1 MRIYKQNSHAH
12 WSGII
17 PFKKR
22 LKLSCPFGGCVV
34 PSGGGARASDSDGGG
49 FIFSSEGPQITCVC
63 AIYPQQQQQQQ

>member
-22 LKLSCPFGGCVV
+22 LKLSCPF
-34 PSGGGARASDSDGGG
+34 ASDPDGGG
-49 FIFSSEGPQITCVC
+49 FIFSLEGPQITCVC
-63 AIYPQQQQQQQ
+63 AIYPQQQQQQ

>member
-22 LKLSCPFGGCVV
+22 LKLSCPFGGC
-34 PSGGGARASDSDGGG
+34 ARASDPDGGG
-49 FIFSSEGPQITCVC
+49 FIFSLEGPQITCVC
-63 AIYPQQQQQQQ
+63 AIYPQQQQQQ